1 MARVL
6 VIDDELLVR
15 RSYERV
21 LRRDGHDVVLAA
33 HGHEGLRIA
42 SERSFD
48 LTIVDFQMPIL
59 DGVEVLQRMREMQ
72 PACIRILAT
81 AHLELNAIV
90 GAVNRGEVSRVIEKP
105 IDSRGLI
112 TEVNAVL
119 DSRRR
124 LAEAARVQDEDQAR
138 AQRLALECLI
148 RDDHLRL
155 ALQPIASAE
164 TSEIFAYE
172 SLMRSSLP
180 ALPHP
185 GAVLAAAEQHG
196 FLEAVSEVVV
206 KRAAAWLEQMPSG
219 PLLFINLHPDEL
231 SDAEGIERRLQRL
244 APWADRVVLEITER
258 SRLQSIHRWEE
269 AVKRITDAGFAIA
282 VDDLGAG
289 YSSLSVLA
297 ELQPSFVKV
306 DMSIVRNV
314 HADPR
319 KRRLVDLLC
328 RFADATGARL
338 VAEGVETADEAEALR
353 QCGAHLLQGY
363 FFGRPTLTPDLALR
377 IAS

>member
-6 VIDDELLVR
+6 VIDDEPLVR
-15 RSYERV
+15 KSYERV

-105 IDSRGLI
+105 IDSRGLV

-124 LAEAARVQDEDQAR
+124 LAEAARVQDEEQAR
-138 AQRLALECLI
+138 AQRLSLESLI

-155 ALQPIASAE
+155 ALQPIVSAE

-206 KRAAAWLEQMPSG
+206 KRAAAWLEQMPST

-231 SDAEGIERRLQRL
+231 SDAEGIDKRLQRL
-244 APWADRVVLEITER
+244 APWAHRVVLEITER

-363 FFGRPTLTPDLALR
+363 FFGRPTLTPDLGLR

>member
-6 VIDDELLVR
+6 VIDDEPLVR
-15 RSYERV
+15 KSYERV

-105 IDSRGLI
+105 IDSRGLV

-124 LAEAARVQDEDQAR
+124 LAEAARVQDEEQSR
-138 AQRLALECLI
+138 AQRLSLESLI

-155 ALQPIASAE
+155 ALQPIVSAE

-206 KRAAAWLEQMPSG
+206 KRAAAWLEQMPNT

-231 SDAEGIERRLQRL
+231 SDAEGIDKRLQRL
-244 APWADRVVLEITER
+244 APWAHRVVLEITER

-363 FFGRPTLTPDLALR
+363 FFGRPTLTPDLGLR